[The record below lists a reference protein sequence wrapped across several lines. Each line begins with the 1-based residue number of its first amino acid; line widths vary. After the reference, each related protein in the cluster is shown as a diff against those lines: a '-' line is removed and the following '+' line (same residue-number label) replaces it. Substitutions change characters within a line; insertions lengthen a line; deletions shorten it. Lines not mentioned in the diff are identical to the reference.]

1 VLDPELVVL
10 FAQRVGNQK
19 PMTCSTVIANEV
31 KQSMAPDFL
40 DCHVAALLVMTRLF
54 NNNQC
59 TEPAHESVFIN
70 FYRGK
75 P

>member
-1 VLDPELVVL
+1 D
-10 FAQRVGNQK
+10 QK
-19 PMTCSTVIANEV
+19 PVTCLAVIANDV
-31 KQSMAPDFL
+31 KQSMVPHCMDR
-40 DCHVAALLVMTRLF
+40 HVAALLVMTRLF